1 MKSPFLAV
9 RVLSKPSGCVI
20 QQCILWIT
28 KGASVINTGSGDD
41 PHRLTV
47 TPFEQLLQDAHDG

>member
-1 MKSPFLAV
+1 M
-9 RVLSKPSGCVI
+9 LSKPSGCVI

-47 TPFEQLLQDAHDG
+47 TPFEQLLQDAYDG

>member
-1 MKSPFLAV
+1 MKSPFPAV

-20 QQCILWIT
+20 QQCILWYS
-28 KGASVINTGSGDD
+28 KGTAIVDAGPSDD